1 MPESLQEKRGAEIY
15 SEPLAKATQKAQAD
29 LQNQTAPKPVRRFR
43 TIVFQGFLIFL
54 ISAFAILAF
63 FANTTPYFP
72 VDLIIT
78 HFFQSDKATWFSTF
92 MNFISWFGFTPQ
104 APAIAVLVV
113 IFIFVLGLRWEAIA
127 TLLTIIVN
135 GLANFLI
142 KLVVHRPRPSAS
154 LVEVFRH
161 VSGFSFPSGHVM
173 FYMTLFGFLLFLTF
187 TLLKPSVIRTLL
199 MILFSAMIVLVGPSR
214 IFLGEHWASDV
225 LGGYLLG
232 SLVLIAAVQFYQWG
246 KPRFFIRQP
255 VAPDETPEP

>member
-1 MPESLQEKRGAEIY
+1 MPESSQGKRGAEIY
-15 SEPLAKATQKAQAD
+15 SLPLAKATQKAQAD
-29 LQNQTAPKPVRRFR
+29 LQNQTAPRPVRRVR

-78 HFFQSDKATWFSTF
+78 HFFQSDKATWFSSF

-104 APAIAVLVV
+104 APVIAILVV
-113 IFIFVLGLRWEAIA
+113 IFIFVLGLRWEAVVI
-127 TLLTIIVN
+127 LLTVAAN
-135 GLANFLI
+135 GLANFLV
-142 KLVVHRPRPSAS
+142 KLVVHRPRPAAN
-154 LVEVFRH
+154 LVEVFQH

-173 FYMTLFGFLLFLTF
+173 FYMAFFGFLLFLTF
-187 TLLKPSVIRTLL
+187 TLLKPSVVRTVLLILFGL
-199 MILFSAMIVLVGPSR
+199 MIILVGPSR

-232 SLVLIAAVQFYQWG
+232 SLVLIAAIQFYQWG
-246 KPRFFIRQP
+246 KPRFFVRQP
-255 VAPDETPEP
+255 VAPSES